1 MAHALLPDPLRGAY
15 AALKVC
21 NCRQLE
27 PSMWP
32 DPLHGARPVQTIGV
46 LIKSLLAGAPELAS
60 PDWGP
65 KGSISYEESA
75 RAPKVAPAG
84 LGPEMVIFLL
94 RILLP
99 GAPEVPPAGL
109 GPKWPLPC

>member
-1 MAHALLPDPLRGAY
+1 MSQFSGFLKCANIALAIAWCIFYGAHIEQILLSQLRGAC

-32 DPLHGARPVQTIGV
+32 DPLRGARPVQTICV

-65 KGSISYEESA
+65 KGSLSY
-75 RAPKVAPAG
+75 
-84 LGPEMVIFLL
+84 
-94 RILLP
+94 
-99 GAPEVPPAGL
+99 
-109 GPKWPLPC
+109 

>member
-1 MAHALLPDPLRGAY
+1 MLRGACAALKVCNCRQVEPSMWPDPLRGACV
-15 AALKVC
+15 ALKVC

-32 DPLHGARPVQTIGV
+32 DPLRGARPVQTICV

-65 KGSISYEESA
+65 KGSLSD
-75 RAPKVAPAG
+75 
-84 LGPEMVIFLL
+84 
-94 RILLP
+94 
-99 GAPEVPPAGL
+99 
-109 GPKWPLPC
+109 